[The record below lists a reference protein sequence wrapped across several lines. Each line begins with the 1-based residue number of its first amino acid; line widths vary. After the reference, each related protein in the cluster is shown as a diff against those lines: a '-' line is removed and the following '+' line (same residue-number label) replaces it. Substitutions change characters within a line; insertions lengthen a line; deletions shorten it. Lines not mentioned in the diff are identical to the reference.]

1 MFACRRIGLH
11 HLGKGREWCL
21 LEVWRPLIILQ
32 IINMMNSQDLTF
44 SSPGAA
50 LDVKDTEDSVG
61 TDSQTPNDEP
71 PRRSRLLK
79 RLSPFWHNR
88 LIEAG
93 LIVSM
98 ALYYIIGNQHLGAGR
113 FFHLNPLYT
122 LPFLLIFAVLCWYR
136 LSFAVALLPL
146 TLPYYL
152 LPKTVVGSYAFSMA
166 EITLI
171 ACLVV
176 ALVQLLFLRRKW
188 QYWLSWQELRDRL
201 GPFVIPIFVF
211 LAAAALSTV
220 IAYNHQ
226 LALRAF
232 RKEMLDPMLYLLL
245 VLYCLRTRQDLVRL
259 LGALLGTGCVVALLS
274 ITQYL
279 FFRHYLV
286 VEAGNVLRVHA
297 AYGSA
302 NDIGLLLDYVLPVG
316 LAMVVAK
323 TPKGGV
329 LQPGLFRALAIA
341 LCLPLL
347 LVLYLSQSHG
357 AWLAIAAAALF
368 IAALAIRNRKILIVC
383 TLVFVVIAG
392 FAVLIFHTRIVDF
405 LLEGHVNAQG
415 ISTSMRR
422 LYLWQS
428 AWNMIQGSPWL
439 GYGMDNWLCHYSNN
453 TLCHTHLFH
462 FIIKND
468 PVTGVP
474 TGLQDEPLLSHPHNI
489 LLHIWV
495 SMGLFGLLAFATLLG
510 LFSWLFV
517 RILAYLRAREDEG
530 NLHLQ
535 WMTIGVGAAMLAAF
549 LHGQVDSSFLEQDL
563 AFCFW
568 TLVAALL
575 LLRMLSE
582 TPWRGRVQQGTLP

>member
-1 MFACRRIGLH
+1 
-11 HLGKGREWCL
+11 
-21 LEVWRPLIILQ
+21 
-32 IINMMNSQDLTF
+32 MNSQDLTF
-44 SSPGAA
+44 SSPEAVLG
-50 LDVKDTEDSVG
+50 VRETEDSVG
-61 TDSQTPNDEP
+61 IDSQILNDNP
-71 PRRSRLLK
+71 PPRSRLLR
-79 RLSPFWHNR
+79 RLSPFWHDR
-88 LIEAG
+88 LIESG

-98 ALYYIIGNQHLGAGR
+98 ALYYVVGNQHLGAGR

-122 LPFLLIFAVLCWYR
+122 LPILLIFAVLCWYR

-166 EITLI
+166 EITLMV
-171 ACLVV
+171 CLGV
-176 ALVQLLFLRRKW
+176 ALVQLLLQRRNW

-201 GPFVIPIFVF
+201 GPFVIPILVF

-220 IAYNHQ
+220 IAYNRQ
-226 LALRAF
+226 FALRAF
-232 RKEMLDPMLYLLL
+232 RKEVLDPLLYLLL
-245 VLYCLRTRQDLVRL
+245 VLYCLRTRQDLARL
-259 LGALLGTGCVVALLS
+259 LGALLGMGLVVALLS
-274 ITQYL
+274 VAQYL

-302 NDIGLLLDYVLPVG
+302 NDIGLLFDYVLPVG

-329 LQPGLFRALAIA
+329 LQPWLFRALAIA

-357 AWLAIAAAALF
+357 AWLAIAAAALC
-368 IAALAIRNRKILIVC
+368 IAALTIRNRKILIVC
-383 TLVFVVIAG
+383 TLVCVVIAG
-392 FAVLIFHTRIVDF
+392 FAVLVFHTRIIDF

-462 FIIKND
+462 YIIKND
-468 PVTGVP
+468 PVTGAP

-489 LLHIWV
+489 LLHVWV
-495 SMGLFGLLAFATLLG
+495 SMGLFGLMAFLAVLG
-510 LFSWLFV
+510 LFFWLFV
-517 RILAYLRAREDEG
+517 RILAHLRTKEVE
-530 NLHLQ
+530 NKLYLQ

-568 TLVAALL
+568 TLVAVLL
-575 LLRMLSE
+575 LLRVLSG
-582 TPWRGRVQQGTLP
+582 TPWRGRVGHGLPR

>member
-1 MFACRRIGLH
+1 M
-11 HLGKGREWCL
+11 
-21 LEVWRPLIILQ
+21 LQ
-32 IINMMNSQDLTF
+32 IVKMMNSQDLTF
-44 SSPGAA
+44 SSPEAA
-50 LDVKDTEDSVG
+50 LGVKETEDSVG
-61 TDSQTPNDEP
+61 KVSQTPNDNL
-71 PRRSRLLK
+71 PRRSRLLWRFSP
-79 RLSPFWHNR
+79 RLLQIVHDR

-98 ALYYIIGNQHLGAGR
+98 ALYYVVGNQHLGAGR

-122 LPFLLIFAVLCWYR
+122 LPILLIFAVLCWYR

-146 TLPYYL
+146 TLPFYL
-152 LPKTVVGSYAFSMA
+152 LPKTLVGSYAFSMA

-171 ACLVV
+171 VCLGV
-176 ALVQLLFLRRKW
+176 ALVQLLLLRRTW
-188 QYWLSWQELRDRL
+188 QYWLSWQELRGRL
-201 GPFVIPIFVF
+201 GPFVIPILVF
-211 LAAAALSTV
+211 LVAAVLSTV

-226 LALRAF
+226 LALRAL
-232 RKEMLDPMLYLLL
+232 RKEVLDPMLYLLL
-245 VLYCLRTRQDLVRL
+245 VLNCLRTRQDLARL
-259 LGALLGTGCVVALLS
+259 LGALLGTGLVVALLS

-279 FFRHYLV
+279 FLRHYLV

-302 NDIGLLLDYVLPVG
+302 NDIGLLFDYVLPVG

-357 AWLAIAAAALF
+357 AWLAIAAAVLF
-368 IAALAIRNRKILIVC
+368 IAALAIRKRKTLIVC
-383 TLVFVVIAG
+383 TLAFVVISG
-392 FAVLIFHTRIVDF
+392 FVVLIFHTRIIDF

-428 AWNMIQGSPWL
+428 AWNMIKGSPWL

-462 FIIKND
+462 YIIKND
-468 PVTGVP
+468 PVTGAL

-489 LLHIWV
+489 LLHVWV
-495 SMGLFGLLAFATLLG
+495 SMGLFGLLAFVASLG
-510 LFSWLFV
+510 LFSWLFM
-517 RILAYLRAREDEG
+517 RNLAYLRAREDKG

-575 LLRMLSE
+575 LLRMLSG
-582 TPWRGRVQQGTLP
+582 TPWRGHVRQGDVAKPLP